1 MSRRMRCC
9 DAFGA
14 APIHPDWLDVSC
26 SLHDG
31 IRPSDAIE
39 VAEVAIKTLSRLAT
53 VAFTQYKKHQSC
65 TLKEAVKDQKDID
78 KRAKRANL
86 CTTLLG
92 WSRHDIGQSQYPHV
106 REWRDDV
113 ATVTKIPQE
122 VIENLLDDVP
132 DRDVEHAKACW
143 CPYAGQRSPGL
154 LQEESRLTGG
164 WDISNAELRAG
175 GEWELLLAEALTV
188 SCLNTNQN
196 QSEDDETQ
204 TKDPEDDSFSPEAS
218 SEMAKAQ
225 LWRIIL
231 MSATSHLVPAAALLR
246 LGLGK
251 VGRKPHPFAFHENN
265 EDPYDVAPLHFSE
278 RLNNNG
284 VVSYASSSSLSGTV
298 HETLTMLARLSIEA
312 EDSLSITCHAIAS
325 HLVIDSN
332 TFLDLEGLY
341 SVRCAFM
348 GLKHI
353 REIVGS
359 SPKKDVKT
367 VLPFL
372 VERLV
377 SIVEES
383 GRGDNVISMIDTS
396 GDSATKFR
404 RLHYFLGGT
413 ATHLVDTVTNKS
425 IDIFKILETGQLNE
439 LCENQADSYN
449 FSHNSCKKKAVAEL
463 ICSLC
468 EDPLRANGRTRSR
481 IALML
486 SRVGIIESQSVI
498 NSSTAKNTVVVPA
511 IIEAFNKVDK
521 KNLKS
526 VVLKDL
532 CGLRGSKSPS
542 ETFRRDIASILC
554 LLLFAQSDPKFERA
568 KFIHDTLM
576 TAFDSWKKMDTS
588 HRELTLKVLLTYG
601 SFFNSFLEIGS
612 KLIDSSGKVVT
623 DNESS
628 GEAELLSNYFVSI
641 KNLQSVLMK
650 GDQILPRTCETNLE
664 RIPDLEV
671 SSDFP
676 KSCSFTQ
683 KSGFHGQH
691 WYHCKYM
698 RVLVL
703 ALVFLYCVVIF
714 IS

>member
-1 MSRRMRCC
+1 
-9 DAFGA
+9 
-14 APIHPDWLDVSC
+14 
-26 SLHDG
+26 
-31 IRPSDAIE
+31 
-39 VAEVAIKTLSRLAT
+39 
-53 VAFTQYKKHQSC
+53 
-65 TLKEAVKDQKDID
+65 
-78 KRAKRANL
+78 
-86 CTTLLG
+86 
-92 WSRHDIGQSQYPHV
+92 
-106 REWRDDV
+106 
-113 ATVTKIPQE
+113 
-122 VIENLLDDVP
+122 
-132 DRDVEHAKACW
+132 
-143 CPYAGQRSPGL
+143 
-154 LQEESRLTGG
+154 
-164 WDISNAELRAG
+164 
-175 GEWELLLAEALTV
+175 
-188 SCLNTNQN
+188 
-196 QSEDDETQ
+196 
-204 TKDPEDDSFSPEAS
+204 
-218 SEMAKAQ
+218 
-225 LWRIIL
+225 
-231 MSATSHLVPAAALLR
+231 
-246 LGLGK
+246 
-251 VGRKPHPFAFHENN
+251 
-265 EDPYDVAPLHFSE
+265 
-278 RLNNNG
+278 
-284 VVSYASSSSLSGTV
+284 
-298 HETLTMLARLSIEA
+298 
-312 EDSLSITCHAIAS
+312 
-325 HLVIDSN
+325 
-332 TFLDLEGLY
+332 
-341 SVRCAFM
+341 
-348 GLKHI
+348 
-353 REIVGS
+353 
-359 SPKKDVKT
+359 
-367 VLPFL
+367 
-372 VERLV
+372 
-377 SIVEES
+377 
-383 GRGDNVISMIDTS
+383 
-396 GDSATKFR
+396 
-404 RLHYFLGGT
+404 
-413 ATHLVDTVTNKS
+413 
-425 IDIFKILETGQLNE
+425 
-439 LCENQADSYN
+439 
-449 FSHNSCKKKAVAEL
+449 
-463 ICSLC
+463 
-468 EDPLRANGRTRSR
+468 
-481 IALML
+481 ML

-498 NSSTAKNTVVVPA
+498 NSSTAKNTVVVSA

-683 KSGFHGQH
+683 KNGFHGQH